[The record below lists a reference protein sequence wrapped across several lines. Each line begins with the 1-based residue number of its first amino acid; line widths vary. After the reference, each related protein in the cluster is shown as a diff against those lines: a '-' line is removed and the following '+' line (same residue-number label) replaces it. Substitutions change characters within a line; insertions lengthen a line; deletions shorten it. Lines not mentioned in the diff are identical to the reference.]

1 MKHQKVSTYYEN
13 DCRSRHGHTYSKY
26 KKSLSITML
35 LCIKQHLF
43 QFIKK
48 LGNTEAELKKRVA
61 YKKVCSLDRSISHF
75 I

>member
-1 MKHQKVSTYYEN
+1 M
-13 DCRSRHGHTYSKY
+13 
-26 KKSLSITML
+26 ML

-75 I
+75 V